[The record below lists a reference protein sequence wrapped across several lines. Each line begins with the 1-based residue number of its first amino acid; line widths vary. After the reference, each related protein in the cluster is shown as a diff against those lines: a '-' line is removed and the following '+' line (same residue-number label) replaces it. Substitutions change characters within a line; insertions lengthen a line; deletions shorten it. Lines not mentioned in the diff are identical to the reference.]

1 MIILEPF
8 MSKALPIAVAV
19 VLGGAALVPVY
30 YATQHPTTEVGRKA
44 DKNASPIQKSVM
56 FLGMKLLS
64 KLLLNWIRKHLF
76 KGSMMRVIS
85 SLVLI
90 LKKI

>member
-1 MIILEPF
+1 

-56 FLGMKLLS
+56 FLVMKLRN
-64 KLLLNWIRKHLF
+64 KLLQNWTLRPLF
-76 KGSMMRVIS
+76 KGSMMLVAS
-85 SLVLI
+85 NQVLI

>member
-44 DKNASPIQKSVM
+44 DKM
-56 FLGMKLLS
+56 LLQ
-64 KLLLNWIRKHLF
+64 F
-76 KGSMMRVIS
+76 KNQLCSWV
-85 SLVLI
+85 
-90 LKKI
+90 